1 MLKNKSFFIFFALSL
16 VMLMS
21 VNNTVQAQDGV
32 SFQNKLKSILSNFN
46 NFRFSSISFYEIN
59 DKQVRS
65 LKEIIKKKMDFE
77 EEAVEEETT
86 FNQDVVDTARMNL
99 LVSEIKKLMA
109 TGDRSLPAIRKAF
122 NGDKENFE
130 YLEDLEVNDV
140 ELKLAF
146 QQALGTKKSKSDIY
160 QMFLQTF

>member
-65 LKEIIKKKMDFE
+65 LKEIIKKKM
-77 EEAVEEETT
+77 A
-86 FNQDVVDTARMNL
+86 
-99 LVSEIKKLMA
+99 
-109 TGDRSLPAIRKAF
+109 
-122 NGDKENFE
+122 
-130 YLEDLEVNDV
+130 
-140 ELKLAF
+140 
-146 QQALGTKKSKSDIY
+146 
-160 QMFLQTF
+160 